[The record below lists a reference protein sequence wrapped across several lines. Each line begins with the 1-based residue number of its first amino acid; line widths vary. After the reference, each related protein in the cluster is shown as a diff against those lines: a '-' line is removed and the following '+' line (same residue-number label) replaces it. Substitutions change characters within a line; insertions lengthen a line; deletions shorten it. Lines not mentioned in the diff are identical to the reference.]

1 MAQLIKHLSSIRL
14 VCRRTTTLTKIVVAS
29 AIVLSMAAL
38 LVLHGALD
46 ATHDATDA
54 LRRQAIALEQDNN
67 RLEQYLKQRGTVAE
81 IVRVAQERLGL
92 VEPDSIVIQPE

>member
-1 MAQLIKHLSSIRL
+1 MAQLIKQLTSIKF

-29 AIVLSMAAL
+29 ALVLSMAAL

-46 ATHDATDA
+46 ATNDATDA
-54 LRRQAIALEQDNN
+54 LRQQAIALEQDNR
-67 RLEQYLKQRGTVAE
+67 RLESYLSQKGTVSE
-81 IVRVAQERLGL
+81 IIRVAKEKLGL